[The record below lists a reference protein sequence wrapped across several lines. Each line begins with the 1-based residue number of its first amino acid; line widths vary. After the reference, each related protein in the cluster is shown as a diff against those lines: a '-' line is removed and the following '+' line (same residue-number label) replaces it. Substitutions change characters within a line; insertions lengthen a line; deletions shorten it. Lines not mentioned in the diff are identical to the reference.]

1 MGCIERMLLCKDGP
15 REWFVLVSVGAL
27 AALCMFF
34 LFAPCE
40 KEEPPS
46 GRTQVGT
53 HMIVDVEAV
62 LEFQAREAEKGK

>member
-1 MGCIERMLLCKDGP
+1 MKMTWIETDAD
-15 REWFVLVSVGAL
+15 WVVVGLTA
-27 AALCMFF
+27 AALVVCMFL
-34 LFAPCE
+34 LFATCE